1 MTKDRWEDED
11 LEAQV
16 RQVVQGVVR
25 LANSDEASRIL
36 GVDGTLEDEI
46 EIGFVTE
53 PLQWIANEI
62 ASALRQADSEEE
74 DEDEDEDDESAASG
88 SASLSTVVALVRLYR
103 VLTGAPLGERELM
116 DAVMEYLQD
125 EG

>member
-46 EIGFVTE
+46 EIGFVAE

-74 DEDEDEDDESAASG
+74 DDEDDAEAEVSG

-103 VLTGAPLGERELM
+103 VLSGAPLGERELM
-116 DAVMEYLQD
+116 DAVLEYLQD

>member
-16 RQVVQGVVR
+16 RRVVQGVVR

-46 EIGFVTE
+46 EVGFVAE

-62 ASALRQADSEEE
+62 ASALRQADTEEE
-74 DEDEDEDDESAASG
+74 EAEEEAEEDAEVSG

-103 VLTGAPLGERELM
+103 VLTGVPLGESELA
-116 DAVMEYLQD
+116 DAVLEYLRD